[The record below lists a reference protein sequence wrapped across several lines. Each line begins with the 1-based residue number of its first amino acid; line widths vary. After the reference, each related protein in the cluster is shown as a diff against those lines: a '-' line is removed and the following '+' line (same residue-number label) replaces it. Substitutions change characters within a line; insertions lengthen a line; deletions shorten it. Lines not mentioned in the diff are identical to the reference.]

1 MKDDYRILQIIDSLQ
16 VGGSERM
23 SVNICNSLT
32 SHNIQNRLV
41 VSRKSGPIYNFI
53 SEKKSVFFLNKKG
66 GLDFFAFI
74 RLFNLI
80 REYKPRVIHAH
91 QTSIYWVF
99 VMKLLFPNVIVIWHD
114 HWGLSDLLKSSDRKG
129 VKYFSFLIDGV
140 ICVNDKI
147 KVWNTENLKVKGE
160 SIVYIPNFPLFKNA
174 KRKEVRS
181 TTLLCIANI
190 REQKDHANLLNAC
203 FLLKEQNV
211 DFNLLL
217 AGSLEDINW
226 VEKIKKLIIELN
238 LNDSVALLGPVNDIS
253 ELLSNADVGIL
264 SSVSEGLPVSL
275 LEYGLAELPV
285 VCTDVGQC
293 KEVLGNGEYGWLV
306 PVKSPVELADAIKEA
321 LEDSEL
327 AILRAGRLKKNIL
340 ENYSSK
346 GFIKKYM
353 ELINSINK

>member
-23 SVNICNSLT
+23 SVNIFNSLT
-32 SHNIQNRLV
+32 SHNVKNCLV

-53 SEKKSVFFLNKKG
+53 SEKKNVFFLNKKG
-66 GLDFFAFI
+66 SFDLLAFI

-80 REYKPRVIHAH
+80 RRYKPTVIHAH

-99 VMKLLFPNVIVIWHD
+99 VMKLLFPRVIVIWHD
-114 HWGLSDLLKSSDRKG
+114 HWGLSDLLKNSDRKV

-140 ICVNDKI
+140 VCVNNKI
-147 KVWNTENLKVKGE
+147 KTWNMENLKVDGE
-160 SIVYIPNFPLFKNA
+160 SVVYIPNFPLNENT
-174 KRKEVRS
+174 KRKEVRG

-190 REQKDHANLLNAC
+190 REQKDHPNLLNAC

-211 DFNLLL
+211 DFKLLL
-217 AGSLEDINW
+217 AGSLEDSNW
-226 VEKIKKLIIELN
+226 VKKIKKLIIELK
-238 LNDSVALLGPVNDIS
+238 LNDNVVLLGPVNDIS
-253 ELLSNADVGIL
+253 EVLSNADIGIL

-275 LEYGLAELPV
+275 LEYGLAQLPV

-293 KEVLGNGEYGWLV
+293 KEVLENGENGWIV
-306 PVKSPVELADAIKEA
+306 PVKSPIELAAAIKEA
-321 LEDSEL
+321 LEDSKI
-327 AILRAGRLKKNIL
+327 ADKRAMRLKKSIL

-346 GFIKKYM
+346 GFIKRYI
-353 ELINSINK
+353 ELVNSLNK